1 MSSNDRLRYNPV
13 DLELV
18 RETTP
23 QDLREWIVR
32 TIERMA
38 GKVPADLLDRL
49 PDPHVVIAP
58 LLDAMVTG
66 DTLWLCRSKHRGVR
80 YGHEGI
86 ALVRD
91 RQPIIYLPVVNY

>member
-38 GKVPADLLDRL
+38 GKVPA
-49 PDPHVVIAP
+49 
-58 LLDAMVTG
+58 
-66 DTLWLCRSKHRGVR
+66 
-80 YGHEGI
+80 EGSE
-86 ALVRD
+86 
-91 RQPIIYLPVVNY
+91 